1 MNNGNPGMNNEN
13 PGINNDG
20 MNNVPYYENSYY
32 ENSYYDA
39 QQPIEQPKK
48 NSSGKTVAVGA
59 ASFVGGAAAGAAAGA
74 VANNIDNDPIVIEP
88 VEEPDPVPNPGDEV
102 AKADSDS
109 HHHHHHHRHHS
120 HHSHHSSHHHSSHGD
135 QHLHIHN
142 DEIHNTHIHV
152 PGENVTVIQHPE
164 DPNIIPNVIPTD
176 PMANVVPGVTPYEPY
191 EPYEPGPEPLIEP
204 RQDPYYATNYED
216 SVNDSDPDDYVA
228 QASDHEDPYSG
239 GAYDAYA
246 GGEDYGFDSYND
258 ADPMV

>member
-74 VANNIDNDPIVIEP
+74 VAGNIYPEP
-88 VEEPDPVPNPGDEV
+88 VPEPIPEPDPVPNPGDE

-120 HHSHHSSHHHSSHGD
+120 HHSHHHHSSHGD
-135 QHLHIHN
+135 QHVHYHN
-142 DEIHNTHIHV
+142 DVHNVVHEHV
-152 PGENVTVIQHPE
+152 VGEQITVIQSPE